1 MTSKALGLFASKI
14 WVKIFVALSVAI
26 LLTSLNN
33 AASVNAAADD
43 IYADYVFTHGKVYT
57 MSPAAPWQQAVAI
70 KGNKIIYVGDDLHIA
85 KFIGK
90 STKEIDLQGKM
101 LLPGFVE
108 SHIHP
113 FSATITTGAD
123 LQSDSM
129 KAVLEKVKAWADAHP
144 QEKVVTGFGWRYNL
158 FDSSGPNKL
167 DLDAIIP
174 DRPVFLFAIDGHSA
188 WVNSKALE
196 MAGVTPSTPD
206 PEYPFSYFKRDEKTG
221 ELTGWLVE
229 VPAEIMVKNK
239 LDETTPAS
247 ALNAL
252 KRQLP
257 LFSAAGI
264 TAVFDAGVLVVPTED
279 GLGIYQKLEKEM
291 NLPIR
296 VVGCYYWNNP
306 QFEDPVGKVMSLKA
320 KYNSELVQVKALK
333 INVDGGDLQ
342 HTAVMRKPYA
352 SRPGFHGDFLLNPA
366 LINAAVLKAQANGID
381 THSHSYGDGAVK
393 AHIDAVELARKAYP
407 NSKSRHT
414 IAHAIYMTDEEIARL
429 TKLDI
434 IAQFSAQ
441 WAVPDPGIKVSVDI
455 IGKDVAFKEY
465 MRIASVI
472 KAGGRV
478 AFGTDWAAAG
488 YTSTYKPLD
497 AIQVATTRAILP
509 QYGLK
514 QFQPQMPPVN
524 EVISL
529 ADALKASTI
538 GAAYVLGLEDK
549 IGSVEVGKLADLV
562 VLEQN
567 LFDIPKENI
576 AGTQVL
582 LTMSNGKIVF
592 GSPELSR

>member
-1 MTSKALGLFASKI
+1 MKDKLCT
-14 WVKIFVALSVAI
+14 VLSFAI
-26 LLTSLNN
+26 LL
-33 AASVNAAADD
+33 AALCFPGLAQAAADD
-43 IYADYVFTHGKVYT
+43 QYADFVFRNGKVYT
-57 MSPAAPWQQAVAI
+57 MNLPASWQQAVAI
-70 KGNKIIYVGDDLHIA
+70 KGNKIIYVGDDMHVA
-85 KFIGK
+85 QYIGK
-90 STKEIDLQGKM
+90 GTKEIDLQGKM

-123 LQSDSM
+123 LQSDSLEE
-129 KAVLEKVKAWADAHP
+129 VLKKVKEWADAHP
-144 QEKVVTGFGWRYNL
+144 QEKVVSGFGWRYNL
-158 FDSSGPNKL
+158 FDSNGPNKQ

-206 PEYPFSYFKRDEKTG
+206 PEPSFSYFKRDEKTG

-229 VPAEIMVKNK
+229 VPAELAVKNK
-239 LDETTPAS
+239 LEETTPAS
-247 ALNAL
+247 AFNAL

-264 TAVFDAGVLVVPTED
+264 TAVFDAGVLVVPTEV
-279 GLGIYQKLEKEM
+279 GLEIYQKLEKEM
-291 NLPIR
+291 NLPLR

-306 QFEDPVGKVMSLKA
+306 QFVDPVGKVMALKA

-333 INVDGGDLQ
+333 INVDGGELQ
-342 HTAVMRKPYA
+342 HTAVMMQPYA
-352 SRPGFHGDFLLNPA
+352 DRPGFHGDFLLQPS

-407 NSKSRHT
+407 SSKSRHT

-429 TKLDI
+429 AKLDI
-434 IAQFSAQ
+434 VAQFSAQ
-441 WAVPDPGIKVSVDI
+441 WAVPDPGINVSVDI

-509 QYGLK
+509 QYGLR
-514 QFQPQMPPVN
+514 QFLPQMPPVD

-529 ADALKASTI
+529 ADALKASTL
-538 GAAYVLGLEDK
+538 GAAYVLGLEEK
-549 IGSVEVGKLADLV
+549 IGSIEVGKFADLV

-576 AGTQVL
+576 SGTKVQ
-582 LTMSNGKIVF
+582 LTMSNGIIVF
-592 GSPELSR
+592 ESPNFSR

>member
-1 MTSKALGLFASKI
+1 MTSKLRKCFMTISSLIFISALCFIIPA
-14 WVKIFVALSVAI
+14 
-26 LLTSLNN
+26 
-33 AASVNAAADD
+33 NAAADD
-43 IYADYVFTHGKVYT
+43 NYADYVFTHGKAYT
-57 MSPAAPWQQAVAI
+57 MNPADPWQQAVAV
-70 KGNKIIYVGDDLHIA
+70 KGNKIIYVGDDMHVA
-85 KFIGK
+85 KYIGNG
-90 STKEIDLQGKM
+90 TKEIDLQGKM

-123 LQSDSM
+123 LQSDSLEE
-129 KAVLEKVKAWADAHP
+129 VLKKVKEWADAHP
-144 QEKVVTGFGWRYNL
+144 QEKVVSGFGWRYNL
-158 FDSSGPNKL
+158 FDTNGPNKQ

-229 VPAEIMVKNK
+229 VPAELLVKNK
-239 LDETTPAS
+239 LDPTTPTS

-252 KRQLP
+252 KRQMP

-279 GLGIYQKLEKEM
+279 GLDIYQKLEKEAK
-291 NLPIR
+291 LPLR

-306 QFEDPVGKVMSLKA
+306 QFADPVGKVLALKA

-342 HTAVMRKPYA
+342 HTAVMLKPYA
-352 SRPGFHGDFLLNPA
+352 SRLGFHGDFLLDPV

-393 AHIDAVELARKAYP
+393 AHLDAVELARKAYP

-429 TKLDI
+429 AKLDI
-434 IAQFSAQ
+434 VAQFSAQ

-509 QYGLK
+509 QYGIR
-514 QFQPQMPPVN
+514 QFLPQMPPVN

-529 ADALKASTI
+529 AEALKASTL

-562 VLEQN
+562 VLEEN
-567 LFDIPKENI
+567 LFDIPNEKI
-576 AGTQVL
+576 SGTKIL
-582 LTMSNGKIVF
+582 ITMFNGNIVF
-592 GSPELSR
+592 ESPGFRR

>member
-1 MTSKALGLFASKI
+1 MTGNLIKYCI
-14 WVKIFVALSVAI
+14 ALSVGI
-26 LLTSLNN
+26 LLTTLYFT
-33 AASVNAAADD
+33 ASANAAADD
-43 IYADYVFTHGKVYT
+43 NYADYVFTHGKVFT
-57 MSPAAPWQQAVAI
+57 MNPAAPWQQAVAV
-70 KGNKIIYVGDDLHIA
+70 KGKKIIYVGDDVHIA
-85 KFIGK
+85 KYIGK
-90 STKEIDLQGKM
+90 STKEIDLQGRM

-113 FSATITTGAD
+113 YSAVVTSGVD
-123 LQSDSM
+123 LQSDSLEE
-129 KAVLEKVKAWADAHP
+129 VLKKVKEWADAHP
-144 QEKVVTGFGWRYNL
+144 DDKVVSGFGWRYNL
-158 FDSSGPNKL
+158 FDTNGPNKQ

-174 DRPVFLFAIDGHSA
+174 DRPVFLYAIDGHSA

-229 VPAEIMVKNK
+229 VPAEHLVKNK
-239 LDETTPAS
+239 IDPTTPAS
-247 ALNAL
+247 AASAL
-252 KRQLP
+252 KRQMP

-279 GLGIYQKLEKEM
+279 GLDIYQKLEKEM

-306 QFEDPVGKVMSLKA
+306 QFEDPVGKVLALKA

-342 HTAVMRKPYA
+342 HTAVMLKPYGD
-352 SRPGFHGDFLLNPA
+352 RPGFHGDFLLSPD

-381 THSHSYGDGAVK
+381 THSHSYGDGAIK
-393 AHIDAVELARKAYP
+393 ANIDAVELARKAYP

-414 IAHAIYMTDEEIARL
+414 IAHAIYMTDDEIARL
-429 TKLDI
+429 AKLDI
-434 IAQFSAQ
+434 VAQFSAQ
-441 WAVPDPGIKVSVDI
+441 WAAPDPGIKVSVDI
-455 IGKDVAFKEY
+455 IGTDVAYKEY

-472 KAGGRV
+472 KAGGKV

-509 QYGLK
+509 QYGLR
-514 QFQPQMPPVN
+514 QFLPQMPPVD
-524 EVISL
+524 ETVSL
-529 ADALKASTI
+529 EEALKAYTMGS
-538 GAAYVLGLEDK
+538 AYVLGLEDK
-549 IGSVEVGKLADLV
+549 IGSVEAGKLADLV

-576 AGTQVL
+576 SGTKVM
-582 LTMSNGKIVF
+582 LTMSNGNIVF
-592 GSPELSR
+592 ESPNFRR

>member
-1 MTSKALGLFASKI
+1 MIDNLKRIMAVVSFILFMAMCFT
-14 WVKIFVALSVAI
+14 VP
-26 LLTSLNN
+26 
-33 AASVNAAADD
+33 VNAATDD
-43 IYADYVFTHGKVYT
+43 NYADYVFTHGKVYT
-57 MSPAAPWQQAVAI
+57 MNPVAPWHQAVAV
-70 KGNKIIYVGDDLHIA
+70 KGNKIIYVGDDMHIA
-85 KFIGK
+85 KYIGK
-90 STKEIDLQGKM
+90 GTKEIDLQGKM

-113 FSATITTGAD
+113 FSAVVTSGAD
-123 LQSDSM
+123 LQSDSLEE
-129 KAVLEKVKAWADAHP
+129 VLKKVKEWADAHP
-144 QEKVVTGFGWRYNL
+144 DDKVVSGFGWRYNL
-158 FDSSGPNKL
+158 FDANGPNKQ

-174 DRPVFLFAIDGHSA
+174 DRPVFLYAIDGHSA

-206 PEYPFSYFKRDEKTG
+206 PAYPFSYFKRNEKTG

-229 VPAEIMVKNK
+229 VPAEHLVKNAI
-239 LDETTPAS
+239 DPTNPVSAAS
-247 ALNAL
+247 AL
-252 KRQLP
+252 KRQMP

-279 GLGIYQKLEKEM
+279 GLDIYQKLEKEM

-306 QFEDPVGKVMSLKA
+306 QFEDPVGKVLALKA

-333 INVDGGDLQ
+333 INVDGGDMQ
-342 HTAVMRKPYA
+342 HTAVMLKPYGD
-352 SRPGFHGDFLLNPA
+352 RPGFHGDFLLSPD

-381 THSHSYGDGAVK
+381 THSHSYGDGAIK
-393 AHIDAVELARKAYP
+393 ANIDAVELARKAYP

-414 IAHAIYMTDEEIARL
+414 IAHAIYMTDDEIARL
-429 TKLDI
+429 AKLDI
-434 IAQFSAQ
+434 VAQFSAQ

-455 IGKDVAFKEY
+455 IGTDVAYKEY

-509 QYGLK
+509 QYGLR
-514 QFQPQMPPVN
+514 QFLPQMPPVD
-524 EVISL
+524 EVVSL
-529 ADALKASTI
+529 EEALKAYTMGS
-538 GAAYVLGLEDK
+538 AYVLGLEDK
-549 IGSVEVGKLADLV
+549 IGSVEAGKLADLV

-576 AGTQVL
+576 SGTKVL
-582 LTMSNGKIVF
+582 FTMFNGKIVF
-592 GSPELSR
+592 ELPGFSR

>member
-1 MTSKALGLFASKI
+1 MTGNLKI
-14 WVKIFVALSVAI
+14 AFFVLSIGI
-26 LLTSLNN
+26 LLSTLCLTV
-33 AASVNAAADD
+33 SVHAAADD
-43 IYADYVFTHGKVYT
+43 RYADYVFTHGKVYT
-57 MSPAAPWQQAVAI
+57 MNSTVPWQQAVAV
-70 KGNKIIYVGDDLHIA
+70 KGNKIIYVGDDMHIA
-85 KFIGK
+85 QYIGNG
-90 STKEIDLQGKM
+90 TKEIDLQGKM

-113 FSATITTGAD
+113 FSATITAGAD
-123 LQSDSM
+123 LQSDSLEE
-129 KAVLEKVKAWADAHP
+129 VLKKVKEWADAHP
-144 QEKVVTGFGWRYNL
+144 QEKVVAGFGWRYNL
-158 FDSSGPNKL
+158 FDRNGPNKQ

-196 MAGVTPSTPD
+196 MAGVTPGTPD

-229 VPAEIMVKNK
+229 VPAELAVKNK
-239 LDETTPAS
+239 LEETTPAT
-247 ALNAL
+247 AFNAL
-252 KRQLP
+252 KRQIP

-264 TAVFDAGVLVVPTED
+264 TAVFDAGVLVVPTEE
-279 GLGIYQKLEKEM
+279 GLDLYQKLEKEM
-291 NLPIR
+291 NLPLR
-296 VVGCYYWNNP
+296 VVACYYWNNP
-306 QFEDPVGKVMSLKA
+306 QFEDPVGKVMALKA

-342 HTAVMRKPYA
+342 HTAVMMQPYGD
-352 SRPGFHGDFLLNPA
+352 RPGFHGDFLLSPA

-381 THSHSYGDGAVK
+381 THSHSYGDGAIK
-393 AHIDAVELARKAYP
+393 ANIDAVELARKAYP

-429 TKLDI
+429 AKLDI
-434 IAQFSAQ
+434 VAQFSAQ

-455 IGKDVAFKEY
+455 IGTDVAYKEY

-509 QYGLK
+509 QYGLR
-514 QFQPQMPPVN
+514 QFLPQMPPVN
-524 EVISL
+524 EVVSL
-529 ADALKASTI
+529 ADALKANTLGS
-538 GAAYVLGLEDK
+538 AYVLGLEDK
-549 IGSVEVGKLADLV
+549 IGSIEVGKLADLV
-562 VLEQN
+562 ILEQN
-567 LFDIPKENI
+567 LFDMPKEKI
-576 AGTQVL
+576 SGTKVL
-582 LTMSNGKIVF
+582 LTMFDGKIVYA
-592 GSPELSR
+592 SPEAR